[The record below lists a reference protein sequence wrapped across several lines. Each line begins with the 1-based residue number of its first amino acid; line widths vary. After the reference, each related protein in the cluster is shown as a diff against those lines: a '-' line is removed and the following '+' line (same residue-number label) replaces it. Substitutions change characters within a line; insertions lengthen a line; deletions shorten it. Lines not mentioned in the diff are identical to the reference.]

1 MDEQGAPI
9 SRRKSEH
16 IEIAASGR
24 ADFSRSHLLEHVHLV
39 HQALPEIDEGAIDL
53 RTELGGKQLAAPLVI
68 TGMTGGAVEAR
79 QINRELAMAAAKVG
93 VAFGVGS
100 QRAMAEHPELTDT
113 YAVKDVAPD
122 VVLIGNIGGV
132 QAREMGAAKVLELVK
147 RIGADL
153 MAVHLNPAQEMI
165 QRDGDRDFRGVLDA
179 IARLRDALPVPII
192 VKETGCGLSTEAAAQ
207 LRGLG
212 ISAVDVAGAGGT
224 SWVAVEAERA
234 QAGSAEAALGKQLW
248 DWGLPTAVS
257 VAACA
262 AEGLSV
268 IASGGMRT
276 GHDVARAL
284 ALGATCGG
292 MAAPVLRA
300 QREGGREGAERFLT
314 DQLRSL
320 RTVLLLTGCLRPSQL
335 AAAPR
340 HLGAPLRAFL
350 DDLGLSGRPR
360 RGRAATEVGVGS
372 SNEPR

>member
-1 MDEQGAPI
+1 MSEHGAPPI
-9 SRRKSEH
+9 ARRKSEH

-39 HQALPEIDEGAIDL
+39 HQALPEIEEREIDL
-53 RTELGGKQLAAPLVI
+53 ATELAGQRLAAPLVI
-68 TGMTGGAVEAR
+68 TGMTGGAEEAR
-79 QINRELAMAAAKVG
+79 QINRDLAMAAAASG

-100 QRAMAEHPELTDT
+100 QRAMAEHPELTAT

-132 QAREMGAAKVLELVK
+132 QAREMGVAKVAELA
-147 RIGADL
+147 RAIGADV

-165 QRDGDRDFRGVLDA
+165 QRDGDRDFRGVYEVL
-179 IARLRDALPVPII
+179 ARLRDALPVPLL
-192 VKETGCGLSTEAAAQ
+192 VKETGCGLSPEVAARLA
-207 LRGLG
+207 GLG
-212 ISAVDVAGAGGT
+212 VAAVDVAGAGGT

-234 QAGSAEAALGKQLW
+234 AAGSAEAALGRQLW

-262 AEGLSV
+262 AQGLAV

-284 ALGATCGG
+284 ALGARCGG

-300 QREGGREGAERFLT
+300 QREGGREGAERFLAE
-314 DQLRSL
+314 QLRSL
-320 RTVLLLTGCLRPSQL
+320 RTVMLLTGCRRPAEL
-335 AAAPR
+335 AQAPR
-340 HLGAPLRAFL
+340 HLGGPLRDFL
-350 DDLGLSGRPR
+350 DDLGISRSGR
-360 RGRAATEVGVGS
+360 GGAATH
-372 SNEPR
+372 R

>member
-1 MDEQGAPI
+1 MAEQGAPPI
-9 SRRKSEH
+9 ARRKSEH

-39 HQALPEIDEGAIDL
+39 HQALPEIDVADIDL
-53 RTELGGKQLAAPLVI
+53 STELAGKQLAAPLVV
-68 TGMTGGAVEAR
+68 TGMTGGTAEAR
-79 QINRELAMAAAKVG
+79 QINRELAAAAAACG

-100 QRAMAEHPELTDT
+100 QRAMAEHPELTET
-113 YAVKDVAPD
+113 YAVKDLVPEL
-122 VVLIGNIGGV
+122 VLIGNIGGV
-132 QAREMGAAKVLELVK
+132 QALQMGVAKVAELAA
-147 RIGADL
+147 RIGADV

-165 QRDGDRDFRGVLDA
+165 QRDGDRDFRGVYDI
-179 IARLRDALPVPII
+179 IARLREALPVPLI
-192 VKETGCGLSTEAAAQ
+192 VKETGCGLSSEAAAR
-207 LRGLG
+207 LAKLG
-212 ISAVDVAGAGGT
+212 VAAVDVAGAGGT

-234 QAGSAEAALGKQLW
+234 AAGSTEAALGKQLW

-292 MAAPVLRA
+292 MAQPVLRA
-300 QREGGREGAERFLT
+300 QREGGREGAEKFLR

-320 RTVLLLTGCLRPSQL
+320 TTVLLLTGCRRPAEL
-335 AAAPR
+335 AQVPR
-340 HLGAPLRAFL
+340 HLGAPLRDFL
-350 DDLGLSGRPR
+350 DDLGIPR
-360 RGRAATEVGVGS
+360 APRSAGRA
-372 SNEPR
+372 R